1 MGKQKIFVLD
11 TSVLLYDMNAI
22 HSFPGNTV
30 VIPYI
35 VLDEIDRHKDRQD
48 YVGTCARYV
57 NRFLDE
63 LRLYGNLTEGIEIDN
78 LEDFDYDQIIRVDLD
93 SSMPNDMPHGVADTG
108 DNKIIACTLLNR
120 SKNTDNEVILISKDI
135 NLRVKC
141 DSLGIKSQDYLADHI
156 EIPADKIYTG
166 QLEVELTDDEIDEF
180 YVNGKVKVG
189 SLGDVPANCFVI
201 GKSPTGK
208 SLMGRYLDG
217 KITPVKYEMN
227 AVVNVTPKNKEQKF
241 ALELLHND
249 DIELVS
255 ISGIAGSG
263 KTYLTR
269 VSAISM
275 LWEKQIEQII
285 ITRSIQPVGKE
296 LGHLPGDIMDKMD
309 PWLGPIIDNFR
320 HAFKDKDRGYFNQLL
335 DKGQIEIAPLA
346 YMRGRTFNDSLIIVD
361 EAQNATIHE
370 LKTIITRIGKGSKV
384 VLLGDID
391 QVDTPYINSQSN
403 GLTIVIE
410 KLKRS
415 DLTGHITLTKGQR
428 SEIASLASE
437 LL

>member
-1 MGKQKIFVLD
+1 
-11 TSVLLYDMNAI
+11 
-22 HSFPGNTV
+22 
-30 VIPYI
+30 
-35 VLDEIDRHKDRQD
+35 
-48 YVGTCARYV
+48 
-57 NRFLDE
+57 
-63 LRLYGNLTEGIEIDN
+63 
-78 LEDFDYDQIIRVDLD
+78 
-93 SSMPNDMPHGVADTG
+93 
-108 DNKIIACTLLNR
+108 LN
-120 SKNTDNEVILISKDI
+120 
-135 NLRVKC
+135 
-141 DSLGIKSQDYLADHI
+141 Y
-156 EIPADKIYTG
+156 
-166 QLEVELTDDEIDEF
+166 
-180 YVNGKVKVG
+180 
-189 SLGDVPANCFVI
+189 
-201 GKSPTGK
+201 
-208 SLMGRYLDG
+208 
-217 KITPVKYEMN
+217 
-227 AVVNVTPKNKEQKF
+227 F

-263 KTYLTR
+263 KTYLTL